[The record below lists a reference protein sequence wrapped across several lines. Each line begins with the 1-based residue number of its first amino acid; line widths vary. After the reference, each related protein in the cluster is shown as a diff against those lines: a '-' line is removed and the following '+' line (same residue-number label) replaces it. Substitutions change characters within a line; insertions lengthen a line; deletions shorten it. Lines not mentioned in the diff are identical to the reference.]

1 MNFYDKKEN
10 IEKYRKFSDA
20 YDGAD
25 LIGALERFLPRESTL
40 LELGMGPGKDF
51 DLLKT
56 IYNVTGSDNAVQFID
71 LNREKYEEA
80 DLLLLDAR
88 SLETDRT
95 FDGIY
100 SNKVLVHLTRQELCD
115 SLARQHE
122 LLNDNGLVMHS
133 FWYGNKEEVYDGLR
147 LAFYTESQLEALFEE
162 CFEVID
168 IGRHQK
174 VLKDDSV
181 YVLAR
186 KK

>member
-10 IEKYRKFSDA
+10 IEKYCSFSDA
-20 YDGAD
+20 YDGAE
-25 LIGALERFLPRESTL
+25 LIGVLERFLPRGSTL

-51 DLLKT
+51 GLLKT
-56 IYNVTGSDNAVQFID
+56 IYNVTGSDNSAQFID
-71 LNREKYEEA
+71 LNREQYKEA

-95 FDGIY
+95 FDGIF

-122 LLNDNGLVMHS
+122 LLNDNGLILHS

-147 LAFYTESQLEALFEE
+147 LAFYTESQLRTLFEE
-162 CFEVID
+162 CFEI
-168 IGRHQK
+168 IEIERHQK
-174 VLKDDSV
+174 VAENDSL